1 MITVKELKKLLE
13 EAEDDDIVVCGA
25 ENAPPWVKLF
35 NLRVVKKD
43 DMERAA
49 DTE

>member
-1 MITVKELKKLLE
+1 
-13 EAEDDDIVVCGA
+13 
-25 ENAPPWVKLF
+25 VKLF

-43 DMERAA
+43 DLERTT

>member
-1 MITVKELKKLLE
+1 MITVKELRRMLD
-13 EAEDDDIVVCGA
+13 EADDEDVVMCGA

-43 DMERAA
+43 DLERTT

>member
-1 MITVKELKKLLE
+1 MITVKELKKMLE
-13 EAEDDDIVVCGA
+13 EAEDDDVIVCGA
-25 ENAPPWVKLF
+25 ENAPPWIKLF

-43 DMERAA
+43 DLERQR

>member
-1 MITVKELKKLLE
+1 MITVKELKKMLE
-13 EAEDDDIVVCGA
+13 EADDEDVIVCGA
-25 ENAPPWVKLF
+25 ENAPPWIKLF

-43 DMERAA
+43 DLERQR